1 MKVGLPLTENELTI
15 LAKNILMPLGLAA
28 ATPATD
34 AAIQKTIHGSRIH
47 GTCRQ
52 VNRYIAASLLGNILS
67 GKGII

>member
-1 MKVGLPLTENELTI
+1 MLGNVLHPLMKVGLPLTENVLTI

-34 AAIQKTIHGSRIH
+34 AAIQKKIHGSGIH

-52 VNRYIAASLLGNILS
+52 VNRYISC
-67 GKGII
+67 